1 MSAKGYDDSKGLT
14 PEVREKMY
22 KGIKEDESENMGFV
36 TVSIPAHTISCKM
49 MRQNKYSLNKM
60 SWDCCVDMVRRIK
73 KEGVNIVKVYVDTVG
88 DPEIYES
95 WLTRQFQGTLNF
107 CVRKKADSLYKVVSA
122 ASICAKQT
130 RDHELEEYIP
140 TNEDKMWLKDK
151 EQNNIGHTVGSGYPS
166 DPKTKQFLIDT
177 HDPIFGF
184 SSWVRHSWAPCKL
197 INKDK
202 GVLYDFGEDEEDGG
216 VIQGQATMGSFFQKK
231 GKKIADK
238 RCDFFTKRGIKRAK
252 MEDF

>member
-1 MSAKGYDDSKGLT
+1 MASLLPDAKKRKLNQDTSEVNIYADKSPLITQQSTIIRSYEDSITYFSGVPSRFLTAKPGQDSPPCIIGIDEAGRGCVLGAMLYGAAFWLEAEDELMSAKGYDDSKGLT

-95 WLTRQFQGTLNF
+95 WLTRQFQG
-107 CVRKKADSLYKVVSA
+107 KV
-122 ASICAKQT
+122 
-130 RDHELEEYIP
+130 
-140 TNEDKMWLKDK
+140 
-151 EQNNIGHTVGSGYPS
+151 
-166 DPKTKQFLIDT
+166 FL
-177 HDPIFGF
+177 
-184 SSWVRHSWAPCKL
+184 SKCL
-197 INKDK
+197 
-202 GVLYDFGEDEEDGG
+202 
-216 VIQGQATMGSFFQKK
+216 SFFFFFFYNSISHLSMNQVYLS
-231 GKKIADK
+231 
-238 RCDFFTKRGIKRAK
+238 DFFSIYISYL
-252 MEDF
+252 